1 MESAARRARAAG
13 RVLACTSPACRHR
26 ALQAI
31 HDALTSRSE
40 EILSANAVDV
50 AAAVSAG
57 NAPALVSRLKLDAA
71 KLAGV
76 IAGVSQVMAL
86 AEPLGLVSLAREL
99 SPGLELRRR
108 STPLGVICVIFE
120 ARPEAV
126 VQIACLTIK
135 SGNALLLKGGKE
147 AAASNAIL
155 GEIVRGALA
164 AAAAAGGGVPED
176 AVQLL
181 STREEVAEL
190 LRMDELIDLV
200 IPRGSNALVR
210 SVKAATRIPVLGHA
224 DGVCHVYVDAV
235 ADLARACAVV
245 VDSKTQY
252 PAACN
257 AAECLLVAEAAL
269 RTHLPALAR
278 ALLAA
283 GVTLVCDGATAGI
296 ARVARAELLAE
307 QLGAGGEGEPPLPLV
322 EDAVDLDFT
331 TEWLSLRMGVR
342 AVADCAAA
350 AAYINAHGSH
360 HTDAIVTEDA
370 AAAALFLA
378 QVDSA
383 GVFHNASTRFADGH
397 RYGFGAE
404 VGVSTNRIHARG
416 PVGLEGLLTYKYV
429 LTSTAS
435 SGHTVAQFAA
445 AGVDAVTVSGQQ
457 LPALSF
463 THQTLEG

>member
-40 EILSANAVDV
+40 EILSANVVDV
-50 AAAVSAG
+50 AAAVAAG
-57 NAPALVSRLKLDAA
+57 NAPALVSRLQLDAA

-224 DGVCHVYVDAV
+224 DGVCHVYVDAA

-278 ALLAA
+278 ALLVA
-283 GVTLVCDGATAGI
+283 GVTLACDDATAGI

-307 QLGAGGEGEPPLPLV
+307 QLGAGGEGEQLPLV
-322 EDAVDLDFT
+322 EDAVEVDFT

-429 LTSTAS
+429 LQG

-445 AGVDAVTVSGQQ
+445 ASADAVIQQ

-463 THQTLEG
+463 THRTLEG

>member
-1 MESAARRARAAG
+1 MESAARRSRAAG

-224 DGVCHVYVDAV
+224 DGVCHVYVDAA

-245 VDSKTQY
+245 VDSKSQY

-278 ALLAA
+278 ALLVA
-283 GVTLVCDGATAGI
+283 GVTLVCDDATAGI

-307 QLGAGGEGEPPLPLV
+307 QLGAGGEGERLPLV
-322 EDAVDLDFT
+322 EDAVEVDFT

-429 LTSTAS
+429 LTSIAG

-445 AGVDAVTVSGQQ
+445 ASADAVTVSGQQ

-463 THQTLEG
+463 THRTLEG